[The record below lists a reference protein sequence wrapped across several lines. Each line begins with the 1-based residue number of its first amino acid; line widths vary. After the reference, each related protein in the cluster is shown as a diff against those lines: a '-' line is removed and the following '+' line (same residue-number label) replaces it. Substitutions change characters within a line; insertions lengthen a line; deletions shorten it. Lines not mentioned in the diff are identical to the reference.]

1 MATKKTSGA
10 EVEPKGYVQA
20 MREVDA
26 IILEIDSNNV
36 DIDVLAEKIK
46 RASFLVAW
54 CNERINAT
62 EVVVD
67 EIVADIDLAEFDED
81 DDDFDDDDDEDE
93 DDDEDDFDDEE

>member
-1 MATKKTSGA
+1 MATKKTTGA

-67 EIVADIDLAEFDED
+67 EIVADIDLAEFDDNEDEHDEED
-81 DDDFDDDDDEDE
+81 DDDGFEDNDE
-93 DDDEDDFDDEE
+93 

>member
-1 MATKKTSGA
+1 MATKKTSVA

-81 DDDFDDDDDEDE
+81 DDDEDDDEDE
-93 DDDEDDFDDEE
+93 DFDDEDDE

>member
-1 MATKKTSGA
+1 MATKKTSVA

-20 MREVDA
+20 MREIDA

-67 EIVADIDLAEFDED
+67 EIVADIDLAEFDDNEDEHDEED
-81 DDDFDDDDDEDE
+81 DDDGFEDNDE
-93 DDDEDDFDDEE
+93 

>member
-1 MATKKTSGA
+1 MATKRTSVA

-81 DDDFDDDDDEDE
+81 DDEHDEE
-93 DDDEDDFDDEE
+93 DDDGFEDNDE

>member
-1 MATKKTSGA
+1 MATKKTGVA

-81 DDDFDDDDDEDE
+81 DDEHDEEDDDDDFEDN
-93 DDDEDDFDDEE
+93 DE

>member
-54 CNERINAT
+54 CNERIKAT

-67 EIVADIDLAEFDED
+67 EIVADIDLAEFDDNEDEHDEED
-81 DDDFDDDDDEDE
+81 DDDGFEDNDE
-93 DDDEDDFDDEE
+93 

>member
-1 MATKKTSGA
+1 MATKKTSGV

-67 EIVADIDLAEFDED
+67 EIVADIDLAEFED
-81 DDDFDDDDDEDE
+81 DDDTDEDEDFDDDDDEDE
-93 DDDEDDFDDEE
+93 

>member
-1 MATKKTSGA
+1 MATKKTSVA

-46 RASFLVAW
+46 RASFLVTW

-67 EIVADIDLAEFDED
+67 EIVADIDLAEFDDNEDDHDEED
-81 DDDFDDDDDEDE
+81 DDGFEDNDE
-93 DDDEDDFDDEE
+93 

>member
-1 MATKKTSGA
+1 MATKKTSVA

-67 EIVADIDLAEFDED
+67 EIVADIDLAEFDDNEDEHDEED
-81 DDDFDDDDDEDE
+81 DDDGFEDNDE
-93 DDDEDDFDDEE
+93 

>member
-1 MATKKTSGA
+1 MATKKTSVA

-20 MREVDA
+20 IREVDA
-26 IILEIDSNNV
+26 IILEIDTNNV

-81 DDDFDDDDDEDE
+81 EDEDE
-93 DDDEDDFDDEE
+93 DEYEDE

>member
-81 DDDFDDDDDEDE
+81 DDDGDEDFDDDDDGFE
-93 DDDEDDFDDEE
+93 DDDE

>member
-1 MATKKTSGA
+1 MATKKISVT

-67 EIVADIDLAEFDED
+67 EIVADIDLAEFDENED
-81 DDDFDDDDDEDE
+81 EDEDEDFDDDE
-93 DDDEDDFDDEE
+93 